1 MPKRKDI
8 KKILVIGSGPI
19 IIGQAAEF
27 DYSGTQACLA
37 LKEEG
42 YEVVLVNSNPATIM
56 TDKEIA
62 DQVYIE
68 PLTVEFMNQILR
80 KELPDA
86 ILPTIGG
93 QIGLNLAMELASD
106 GILDELGIELLGT
119 KLAAID
125 QAEDRELFKDLM
137 QELHEPIPESTIA
150 HTFAEAKEFS
160 EEIGYPVIIRPAFTM
175 GGTGGGIAHNEHE
188 LFTITENG
196 LDLSPVTQVLVER
209 SIAGFKEIEFEVM
222 RDHSDNAIVVCNM
235 ENFDPV
241 GIHTGDSIVFAPVQT
256 LTDKEVQMLRDA
268 SLKVIRAL
276 KIAGGCNVQL
286 ALDPKSFKYYVIE
299 VNPRVSRS
307 SALAS
312 KATGYPI
319 AKMAAKIAV
328 GLTLDEIKNPIT
340 DATFAQFEP
349 MLDYVVAKIP
359 RFPFDKFENGDRRLG
374 TQMKAT
380 GEVMAIGRTLEESLL
395 KAVRGLEVDAI
406 HLTNPEV
413 ETADEDKLTEKI
425 INAND
430 DRLFYIA
437 EAFRRGF
444 SIEEIAKLS
453 TINEFFL
460 DKVLH
465 IVEIENELKAN
476 KNDLD
481 LLRLAKQNGF
491 ADQTIAGFW
500 KTDMDAI
507 RQLRHEQNI
516 LPVYKMVDTCAGE
529 FASSTPYF
537 YSTYEQ
543 ENESSKDARES
554 ILVLGSGPIRI
565 GQGVEF
571 DYATVHSVKA
581 IQKAGYEAII
591 MNSNPETVS
600 TDFSISDKLYFEPL
614 TIEDVLNV
622 IDLEQP
628 KGVIVQFGGQT
639 AINLAEPLTSHGV
652 QILGTKLEDL
662 DAAEDRDRFD
672 EIIKELEIPQPI
684 GGTATDKAGTIKIGQ
699 QIGYPVL
706 VRPSY
711 VLGGRAMEIVN
722 SEEELANYIDR
733 AVSVSNDHPVLVD
746 QYVVG
751 KECEVDA
758 ISDGETVVIPGIMEH
773 IERAGVHS
781 GDSMAVYP
789 PQDFSENVIDQ
800 IESHTIKLAK
810 ALHCIGIM
818 NIQFIIQ
825 DEKVYVIEVN
835 PRASRTVPFLSKVTG
850 VPMAQVAT
858 RAILG
863 KKLADEG
870 YTTGILPIGDEVHV
884 KAPVFSFSKLNEVDS
899 LLGPEMKST
908 GEVMGS
914 DKTVEKALYKAFEAA
929 KTHLPRFGTA
939 LFTVADSD
947 KEEAVDLA
955 KRFREVGY
963 QIVATKGTAET
974 FVEDG
979 IKVTTIGKLGESGKN
994 AIIDALADKKLQL
1007 VINTTSADKESTDD
1021 GFKIRQAAIMHGV
1034 PLMTSLDTANA
1045 ILRVLESQVATT
1057 KAL

>member
-268 SLKVIRAL
+268 SLKIIRAL

-684 GGTATDKAGTIKIGQ
+684 GGTATDKAGAIKIGQ